1 MNGEAITSVIFIYT
15 TGIILKGL
23 RDSDRTSEWA
33 SLVKLVHHI
42 VFAPHMAILINS
54 VYVVFIWNCTCTASC
69 TVPTESH
76 RATLVTIVPT
86 SRLVDRAGFIS
97 DIVLMN
103 PFVSIISITSITP
116 IIFVFTWDKNL
127 RRNVYVW
134 PSRIPSNF
142 NSIRQCRRC
151 SMSPTRSAILRN
163 VLISY
168 VCKIAYAFNLAPVPI
183 SWKIT
188 CVYLRKFIFD
198 IENNI

>member
-1 MNGEAITSVIFIYT
+1 MCREAFPNNNSTLLLVVFASNNSEKSLFTPVSSPRIPHVPEFYTVFFSPSNDRNFMNGEAITSVIFIYT

-116 IIFVFTWDKNL
+116 IIFVFT
-127 RRNVYVW
+127 
-134 PSRIPSNF
+134 
-142 NSIRQCRRC
+142 
-151 SMSPTRSAILRN
+151 
-163 VLISY
+163 
-168 VCKIAYAFNLAPVPI
+168 
-183 SWKIT
+183 
-188 CVYLRKFIFD
+188 
-198 IENNI
+198 